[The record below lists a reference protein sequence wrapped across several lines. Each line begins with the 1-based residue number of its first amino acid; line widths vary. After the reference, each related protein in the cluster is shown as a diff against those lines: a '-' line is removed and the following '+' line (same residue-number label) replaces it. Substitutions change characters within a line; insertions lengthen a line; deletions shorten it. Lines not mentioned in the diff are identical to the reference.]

1 MSPYLVLLG
10 TQNLDVLT
18 IQDLTGSMG
27 TTLGFHL
34 TCTSTVTTIVA
45 TKCRYDVIDCFL

>member
-10 TQNLDVLT
+10 AQNLDVLT
-18 IQDLTGSMG
+18 IEDLTGSMG

-34 TCTSTVTTIVA
+34 THTVTTIQCGYEMQVISVA
-45 TKCRYDVIDCFL
+45 VS

>member
-1 MSPYLVLLG
+1 MSPYLVLVG

-34 TCTSTVTTIVA
+34 TSTVTTIVA
-45 TKCRYDVIDCFL
+45 TKCRYEVIVFSK